1 MAQSGSAHGWGP
13 WGRKFKSCHPDHIK
27 YTSTEVYFI
36 CSLQKNTEI
45 SIKVLT
51 FLTISDI
58 YTYKTFVQLHHDR
71 LVLANLPATQ
81 FGQRE
86 EYAVS
91 NRHDYTD
98 NTIVIRDLLG
108 ADAIH
113 VHFRKRLSEQQLA
126 ALKEVNGVCSVRMIE
141 NAYGTSVGVRS
152 GQLHYGA
159 GLNCARAFSFE
170 ELAPQIA
177 LVVSDAL
184 GISLDMLD
192 LRVEAGGTRKEQDAS
207 AIMAATRK
215 LRKQPTP
222 RNPHCEFAATA
233 DDLVPGT
240 KLLQVKWDILPHVE
254 DDNLKRASFIQAV
267 TVAGHPVKAQ
277 GCIGGNMV
285 NMTYKANFLSGFR
298 HMAELGIEPYEH
310 GQWNA
315 CMLTIVNTAENRRK
329 LVKWLLERGN
339 PTAEGSA
346 AKIMQQYPRDFT
358 AKVVIENGKLTAK
371 IG

>member
-1 MAQSGSAHGWGP
+1 M
-13 WGRKFKSCHPDHIK
+13 
-27 YTSTEVYFI
+27 
-36 CSLQKNTEI
+36 
-45 SIKVLT
+45 
-51 FLTISDI
+51 
-58 YTYKTFVQLHHDR
+58 
-71 LVLANLPATQ
+71 
-81 FGQRE
+81 
-86 EYAVS
+86 S

-98 NTIVIRDLLG
+98 NTIVISDLP
-108 ADAIH
+108 AANAIH

-126 ALKEVNGVCSVRMIE
+126 ALKEVNGICNIRMIE
-141 NAYGTSVGVRS
+141 NAYGTSVGVQS
-152 GQLHYGA
+152 GQLHYGT

-177 LVVSDAL
+177 LVVADAL

-192 LRVEAGGTRKEQDAS
+192 LRVEDGHARKERDAS

-215 LRKQPTP
+215 LRTQPTP

-240 KLLQVKWDILPHVE
+240 KLLQAKWDILPNGEYAGV
-254 DDNLKRASFIQAV
+254 RRQGFTQAV
-267 TVAGHPVKAQ
+267 TVAGHPVRAR

-285 NMTYKANFLSGFR
+285 NVTYKANFLSEFR

-310 GQWNA
+310 GKWNA

-329 LVKWLLERGN
+329 LVKWLLMKQGN
-339 PTAEGSA
+339 PTAEQSA
-346 AKIMQQYPRDFT
+346 TMIIEQYPDDFT

-371 IG
+371 ISC

>member
-1 MAQSGSAHGWGP
+1 M
-13 WGRKFKSCHPDHIK
+13 
-27 YTSTEVYFI
+27 
-36 CSLQKNTEI
+36 
-45 SIKVLT
+45 
-51 FLTISDI
+51 
-58 YTYKTFVQLHHDR
+58 
-71 LVLANLPATQ
+71 
-81 FGQRE
+81 
-86 EYAVS
+86 S

-98 NTIVIRDLLG
+98 NTIVINDLLG
-108 ADAIH
+108 GNAIH

-126 ALKEVNGVCSVRMIE
+126 ALKDVTGVCSISMIE
-141 NAYGTSVGVRS
+141 SAYGTRVGIRS

-159 GLNCARAFSFE
+159 SIRCARAFSFE

-177 LVVSDAL
+177 LVVADAL

-215 LRKQPTP
+215 LRMQPAP
-222 RNPHCEFAATA
+222 RNPHCEFAAKA

-240 KLLQVKWDILPHVE
+240 KMLQVKWDILPYAEHN
-254 DDNLKRASFIQAV
+254 DIKRASFIQAV

-285 NMTYKANFLSGFR
+285 NMTYKANFLSEFR

-315 CMLTIVNTAENRRK
+315 FMLTIINTAGNRRK

-346 AKIMQQYPRDFT
+346 AMIMQQYPHDFT

>member
-1 MAQSGSAHGWGP
+1 M
-13 WGRKFKSCHPDHIK
+13 
-27 YTSTEVYFI
+27 
-36 CSLQKNTEI
+36 
-45 SIKVLT
+45 
-51 FLTISDI
+51 
-58 YTYKTFVQLHHDR
+58 
-71 LVLANLPATQ
+71 
-81 FGQRE
+81 
-86 EYAVS
+86 S

-98 NTIVIRDLLG
+98 NTIVISDPLG

-177 LVVSDAL
+177 LVVADAL

-215 LRKQPTP
+215 LRMQPAP

-240 KLLQVKWDILPHVE
+240 KLLQAKWDILPDGVRCE
-254 DDNLKRASFIQAV
+254 GFIQAV

-285 NMTYKANFLSGFR
+285 NVTYEANFLSEFR
-298 HMAELGIEPYEH
+298 HMAELGIEPYER
-310 GQWNA
+310 GQWSSF
-315 CMLTIVNTAENRRK
+315 MLTIINTAGNRRK

-346 AKIMQQYPRDFT
+346 AKIMQQYPHDFT